1 VGRWGWVPPLLSL
14 GPPLMMLNRATLPA
28 RRGGVLAH
36 RFENYRTSEGKT
48 HAIATKRK
56 LPG

>member
-1 VGRWGWVPPLLSL
+1 
-14 GPPLMMLNRATLPA
+14 LMMLNRATLPA